1 MLMALILYISH
12 AIFFNN
18 LFKFYSYIECFYILS
33 MLSLY
38 PLYYLYLLSLST
50 KKLVFKKLVH
60 FIPAVIFSVAIF
72 IATVIL
78 TPEERIIYINEIL
91 INKSFM
97 QTNLPFLVR
106 IKGFI
111 FLASRIIF
119 IIQIGYYLIKGVSV
133 ANTHNRQI
141 VNYYSNTE
149 RKTLGWVKIINII
162 FLFTSLGSIAF
173 VFIGRGFF
181 THNEALL
188 LIPSG
193 LYTMFLFIIGFN
205 GNRQIRLN
213 VEFKDDDLASNLN
226 EFKNGQSKNLKK
238 QLIQLFDINKIY
250 INSDLRITSISET
263 LKTNR
268 TYISKLINEEFKM
281 NFNEFV
287 NEYRIKEAKKLLLDK
302 NNNLYTIEHIA
313 EISGFGSV
321 NSFTRVFKSI
331 VGMPPGKFKDQT
343 NDLQ

>member
-1 MLMALILYISH
+1 
-12 AIFFNN
+12 
-18 LFKFYSYIECFYILS
+18 
-33 MLSLY
+33 
-38 PLYYLYLLSLST
+38 
-50 KKLVFKKLVH
+50 
-60 FIPAVIFSVAIF
+60 
-72 IATVIL
+72 
-78 TPEERIIYINEIL
+78 
-91 INKSFM
+91 M